1 MARHTYTVTE
11 AAQILGIS
19 RSSAYEAIRRGE
31 IPSIVI
37 GHRIVIARTAIDR
50 LLGSAI
56 GA

>member
-1 MARHTYTVTE
+1 MTRHTYTVTE

-19 RSSAYEAIRRGE
+19 RSSAYEAVRRGE

-50 LLGSAI
+50 LPGSAI